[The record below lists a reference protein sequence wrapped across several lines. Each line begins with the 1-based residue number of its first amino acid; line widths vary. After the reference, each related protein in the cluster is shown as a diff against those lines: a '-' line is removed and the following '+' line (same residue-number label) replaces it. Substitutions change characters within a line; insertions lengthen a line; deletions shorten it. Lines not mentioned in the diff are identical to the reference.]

1 MSGALQTDKS
11 RFRNVMFEKATMLPL
26 LVSDH
31 IFMKST
37 LKRGEESWNL
47 SRVFQIL
54 LFLSNRSIVHFWL
67 LWEWEGEGKK
77 IGLFYG
83 RHNSHV
89 IKLAV

>member
-37 LKRGEESWNL
+37 LKRGEES
-47 SRVFQIL
+47 
-54 LFLSNRSIVHFWL
+54 
-67 LWEWEGEGKK
+67 
-77 IGLFYG
+77 
-83 RHNSHV
+83 
-89 IKLAV
+89 

>member
-47 SRVFQIL
+47 SRVF
-54 LFLSNRSIVHFWL
+54 SDSIVFKQQIYCSFL
-67 LWEWEGEGKK
+67 
-77 IGLFYG
+77 
-83 RHNSHV
+83 V
-89 IKLAV
+89 IVGMGGGG